1 MKENK
6 MHFSEEKAVNFPLL
20 SLFLPDLK
28 EKRAA
33 LRKRFELFTYMTYNK
48 LRIDMRRGL
57 MAHKEL
63 MFWKRHAFNWHR
75 GSI

>member
-1 MKENK
+1 M
-6 MHFSEEKAVNFPLL
+6 ADFPLF
-20 SLFLPDLK
+20 SPFLTDSK
-28 EKRAA
+28 EKWAA

-48 LRIDMRRGL
+48 LRIDMRRDL

-63 MFWKRHAFNWHR
+63 MFWKRHAFNWLR